1 MANVPLNRTVGFR
14 LPTCEKNTRYRCSL
28 SFFSPKASADLD
40 EIKACIESELGCPK
54 AANGKVF
61 EILDAIDNLAVFPEI
76 GPSLKGKI
84 DSLAR
89 YRSLSVS
96 GYLVVYRIE
105 AGRVLVVRVLN
116 SRMDYLKM
124 LEL

>member
-1 MANVPLNRTVGFR
+1 MLAVV
-14 LPTCEKNTRYRCSL
+14 
-28 SFFSPKASADLD
+28 FSPKASADLD
-40 EIKACIESELGCPK
+40 EIKACIESELGSLK

-96 GYLVVYRIE
+96 GYLVFYRIE